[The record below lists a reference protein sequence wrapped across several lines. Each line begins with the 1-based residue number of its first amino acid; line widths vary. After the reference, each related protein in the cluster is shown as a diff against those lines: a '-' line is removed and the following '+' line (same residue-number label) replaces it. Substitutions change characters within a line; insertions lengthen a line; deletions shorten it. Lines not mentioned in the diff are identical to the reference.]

1 MFLLSHGILETL
13 NLRSSLSK
21 TAVILIAEDDA
32 DDRFFLQQ
40 AFEDLGFKGK
50 MHFAYNGREVLDY
63 LETIKNREQLPHL
76 IIMDLN
82 MPLLSGNQTLIE
94 LKKNRRYNDILIVV
108 FSSSMNENEKLTC
121 LELGAY
127 AYFVKP
133 DNTERLQQIV
143 QEFIDISQT
152 PPPIE
157 TVND

>member
-1 MFLLSHGILETL
+1 M
-13 NLRSSLSK
+13 SK
-21 TAVILIAEDDA
+21 PAIILIAEDDA

-40 AFEDLGFKGK
+40 AFEDLGFKGT
-50 MHFAYNGREVLDY
+50 MDFAFNGKEVLTY
-63 LETIKNREQLPHL
+63 LENIKNTAHLPHL

-82 MPLLSGNQTLIE
+82 MPLLSGNQTLVE
-94 LKKNRRYNDILIVV
+94 LKRNRRYNDILIVV
-108 FSSSMNENEKLTC
+108 FSSSMNENEKLAC

-157 TVND
+157 TLND